1 MNLGEKDEK
10 GQKMSRIHEALKKAA
25 EDRSAQTV
33 NRAAGDLVDLSIREE
48 IGGKSPILGETQSKA
63 RAAEK
68 ADPGLLRFEEFAKR
82 CTQVTWKVDSDAA
95 VYSAHSNN
103 SVGAE
108 KFRTLRSRL
117 YQIASAQ
124 PLKRI
129 LVTSSTPAEGKTFV
143 AANLAQSF
151 IRQENRR
158 VLLIDSDLRASR
170 LHLQMGISEKP
181 GLSDYLR
188 GDADEYQVTKVGKD
202 GNLCLIPGGSEVS
215 NPSELLHSDRMK
227 QLLERMSLIFDWIIL
242 DSPPALAVHDASI
255 LADMCDG
262 VLFVV
267 RAGSTDFE
275 LATKASS
282 EFREKN
288 LLGVVLNR
296 VEKGDSYGGYYYG
309 YGSQQDGDSNQK
321 N

>member
-1 MNLGEKDEK
+1 
-10 GQKMSRIHEALKKAA
+10 MSRIHEALKKAA
-25 EDRSAQTV
+25 EERSAQSANQAVT
-33 NRAAGDLVDLSIREE
+33 NLVDLSIQEQLAGKPPV
-48 IGGKSPILGETQSKA
+48 IGEAHLKT
-63 RAAEK
+63 RTDEK
-68 ADPGLLRFEEFAKR
+68 PDAKVGHFQEFAKR
-82 CTQVTWKVDSDAA
+82 CTQVVWKIDPTAS
-95 VYSAHSNN
+95 VYSAHGNN
-103 SVGAE
+103 TVGAE

-143 AANLAQSF
+143 TANLAQSF

-170 LHLQMGISEKP
+170 LHLHVGASEKP
-181 GLSDYLR
+181 GLSDYLS
-188 GDADEYQVTKVGKD
+188 GDADEYQVTQMEKD
-202 GNLCLIPGGSEVS
+202 GNLGLIPGGREVS
-215 NPSELLHSDRMK
+215 NPSELLHSDRMR
-227 QLLERMSLIFDWIIL
+227 QLLDRMSLIFDWIIL

-275 LATKASS
+275 LAVKASA
-282 EFREKN
+282 EFRDKN

-296 VEKGDSYGGYYYG
+296 VEKGDSYGAYYYK
-309 YGSQQDGDSNQK
+309 YGHDQEDESKTKD
-321 N
+321 

>member
-1 MNLGEKDEK
+1 
-10 GQKMSRIHEALKKAA
+10 MSRIHEALKKAA
-25 EDRSAQTV
+25 EERSAQTA
-33 NRAAGDLVDLSIREE
+33 NRAASDLLDLSIHEE
-48 IGGKSPILGETQSKA
+48 LAAKPPVNGDAHAKLRTGEKSDA
-63 RAAEK
+63 
-68 ADPGLLRFEEFAKR
+68 GLLRFEEFAKR
-82 CTQVTWKVDSDAA
+82 CTHANWKINSAA
-95 VYSAHSNN
+95 SVYSAHSNN

-129 LVTSSTPAEGKTFV
+129 LITSSTPAEGKTFV

-151 IRQENRR
+151 TRQENRR
-158 VLLIDSDLRASR
+158 VLLIDADLRASR
-170 LHLQMGISEKP
+170 LHLHLGASEKP
-181 GLSDYLR
+181 GLSDYLH
-188 GDADEYQVTKVGKD
+188 GDVDEYQVTQMEKD
-202 GNLCLIPGGSEVS
+202 GNLCLIPGGREVS

-227 QLLERMSLIFDWIIL
+227 QLLDRMSLIFDWIIL
-242 DSPPALAVHDASI
+242 DSPPALPVHDPSI

-275 LATKASS
+275 LATKASM

-296 VEKGDSYGGYYYG
+296 VEKGDAYGSYYYG
-309 YGSQQDGDSNQK
+309 YNSQHGSEPQAKS
-321 N
+321 

>member
-1 MNLGEKDEK
+1 
-10 GQKMSRIHEALKKAA
+10 MSRIHEALKKAA
-25 EDRSAQTV
+25 EERNAQTA
-33 NRAAGDLVDLSIREE
+33 NRTVSELVDLSGQDGAAQSLPDE
-48 IGGKSPILGETQSKA
+48 IAPQTRLIPRQKTEPAVTQ
-63 RAAEK
+63 
-68 ADPGLLRFEEFAKR
+68 FEEFAKR
-82 CTQVTWKVDSDAA
+82 CAHVTWKIAPSSSVF
-95 VYSAHSNN
+95 SAHMTHHA
-103 SVGAE
+103 GAE

-117 YQIASAQ
+117 YQVASTQ
-124 PLKRI
+124 PLKKI
-129 LVTSSTPAEGKTFV
+129 LITSSTPAEGKTFV

-151 IRQENRR
+151 IRQTNRR

-170 LHLQMGISEKP
+170 LHLHLGAPEKP

-188 GDADEYQVTKVGKD
+188 GDCDEFQVTQVGTG
-202 GNLCLIPGGSEVS
+202 GNLCLIPGGSDVA

-227 QLLERMSLIFDWIIL
+227 QLLERMSLIFEWIIL

-275 LATKASS
+275 LATKASE
-282 EFREKN
+282 EFRERN

-296 VEKGDSYGGYYYG
+296 VEKRDSYGDYYYG
-309 YGSQQDGDSNQK
+309 YDADKNGDLDTKQ
-321 N
+321 

>member
-1 MNLGEKDEK
+1 
-10 GQKMSRIHEALKKAA
+10 MSRIHEALKKAA
-25 EDRSAQTV
+25 EERSAQSAT
-33 NRAAGDLVDLSIREE
+33 RAVTDLVDLSIQEQLAGKPPV
-48 IGGKSPILGETQSKA
+48 IGDAQLKSRTD
-63 RAAEK
+63 EK
-68 ADPGLLRFEEFAKR
+68 PDAGLARFEEFAKR
-82 CTQVTWKVDSDAA
+82 CTQVVWKIDPTAN
-95 VYSAHSNN
+95 VYSAHGNN
-103 SVGAE
+103 TVGAE

-143 AANLAQSF
+143 TANLAQSF

-170 LHLQMGISEKP
+170 LHLHVGASDKP

-188 GDADEYQVTKVGKD
+188 GDADEYQVTQIEKD
-202 GNLCLIPGGSEVS
+202 GNLCLIPGGREVS
-215 NPSELLHSDRMK
+215 NPSELLHSDRMRH
-227 QLLERMSLIFDWIIL
+227 LLDRMSLIFDWIIL

-275 LATKASS
+275 LAAKASA
-282 EFREKN
+282 EFRDKN

-296 VEKGDSYGGYYYG
+296 VEKGDSYGGYYYK
-309 YGSQQDGDSNQK
+309 YGHDQEDESK
-321 N
+321 AKE

>member
-1 MNLGEKDEK
+1 
-10 GQKMSRIHEALKKAA
+10 MSRIHEALKKAA
-25 EDRSAQTV
+25 EERSAQTV
-33 NRAAGDLVDLSIREE
+33 NRAAADLVDLSIQEE
-48 IGGKSPILGETQSKA
+48 IGVKQPINSGDPPKPRGAQKS
-63 RAAEK
+63 
-68 ADPGLLRFEEFAKR
+68 DPGVLRFEEFAKR
-82 CTQVTWKVDSDAA
+82 CTRAEWKVDRDASIYA
-95 VYSAHSNN
+95 AHANN

-117 YQIASAQ
+117 YQIASVQ

-170 LHLQMGISEKP
+170 LHLHVGAPDTP

-188 GDADEYQVTKVGKD
+188 GDADEYQVTQVEQD

-215 NPSELLHSDRMK
+215 NPSELLHSDRMR
-227 QLLERMSLIFDWIIL
+227 QLLERMSQIFDWIIL

-296 VEKGDSYGGYYYG
+296 VDKGDSYGGYYYG
-309 YGSQQDGDSNQK
+309 YGSQHEGEPKTKD
-321 N
+321 

>member
-1 MNLGEKDEK
+1 
-10 GQKMSRIHEALKKAA
+10 MSRIHEALKKAA
-25 EDRSAQTV
+25 EERNSNTSNESVSELVELSGQEVKSDPVSLAMSAAPAV
-33 NRAAGDLVDLSIREE
+33 VSPRRE
-48 IGGKSPILGETQSKA
+48 KQPSS
-63 RAAEK
+63 
-68 ADPGLLRFEEFAKR
+68 FEEFTKKCGQAS
-82 CTQVTWKVDSDAA
+82 WKFEPSASVF
-95 VYSAHSNN
+95 SAHMEHQ
-103 SVGAE
+103 VGAE

-124 PLKRI
+124 PLKKI
-129 LVTSSTPAEGKTFV
+129 LITSSTPAEGKTFV

-151 IRQENRR
+151 IRQAGRK

-170 LHLQMGISEKP
+170 LHLHLGAQEKP

-188 GDADEYQVTKVGKD
+188 GDCDEFQITQVGPDK
-202 GNLCLIPGGSEVS
+202 NLCLIPGGSEVS
-215 NPSELLHSDRMK
+215 NPSELLHSERMRKLLDRMAT
-227 QLLERMSLIFDWIIL
+227 LFDWIIL

-267 RAGSTDFE
+267 RAGATDYE
-275 LATKASS
+275 LAEKASL

-296 VEKGDSYGGYYYG
+296 IEKSDAYGDYYYSG
-309 YGSQQDGDSNQK
+309 YGSQRNSVAEPESQS
-321 N
+321 